1 MMRNTLLAATSF
13 LGTVQAATIG
23 VNFTHDGTN
32 PAAPDDVLFPSTAS
46 AGAPGFAQTN
56 WNHVVTDWSGSGGND
71 ALFTA
76 GLSDS
81 TGATTSDLIMVSYP
95 TGHSDQVHFDSNNT
109 WSSAS
114 GNATANDTLMNG
126 YLDDGGNDQPY
137 ANISLA
143 GGVTSA
149 TIVLYIHGDGANGPV
164 GRYWLEEWSDPLVA
178 GTVITDQVGISSND
192 YTGTYVSAGTFSQ
205 TGTPSNVNVPS
216 GNYIVFENITAS
228 NIRIRSAGN
237 GDPEDFGRGPLNAF
251 QVITVPEPSSLGLLA
266 LAGLSFLRR
275 RRA

>member
-1 MMRNTLLAATSF
+1 
-13 LGTVQAATIG
+13 
-23 VNFTHDGTN
+23 
-32 PAAPDDVLFPSTAS
+32 
-46 AGAPGFAQTN
+46 
-56 WNHVVTDWSGSGGND
+56 
-71 ALFTA
+71 
-76 GLSDS
+76 
-81 TGATTSDLIMVSYP
+81 
-95 TGHSDQVHFDSNNT
+95 
-109 WSSAS
+109 
-114 GNATANDTLMNG
+114 MNG

-251 QVITVPEPSSLGLLA
+251 QVITNPVPEPSSLVLFA
-266 LAGLSFLRR
+266 LAGIPFLGR